1 VSIQDVRDF
10 LLDFKQTATENS
22 GIDIVPRAE
31 TRPTLARLGLT
42 NANLEE
48 ILLELSVT
56 DYCKGPEQ
64 DRDRP
69 GELWFFGREIEGND
83 VYIKLKVAQ
92 VGDRRIAKCISFHI
106 ARYPLRYPH
115 R

>member
-10 LLDFKQTATENS
+10 LLEFKQVATAGS

-42 NANLEE
+42 RVNLEE
-48 ILLELSVT
+48 ILLGLSVT
-56 DYCKGPEQ
+56 DYCQGAEP

-69 GELWFFGREIEGND
+69 GNVWIFGCEIEGHE
-83 VYIKLKVAQ
+83 VYIKLKIAQ
-92 VGDRRIAKCISFHI
+92 AGEKRIAKCISFHI
-106 ARYPLRYPH
+106 ARYPLEYPH